1 MGIAGKGR
9 EGWDAM
15 GREGWEG
22 CEGMD
27 RKAGMELEGRDGM
40 KGEGWDEMG
49 RVGWGGKGGMERMR
63 LEGSDGIRWKG

>member
-27 RKAGMELEGRDGM
+27 RKAGMELEGRD
-40 KGEGWDEMG
+40 
-49 RVGWGGKGGMERMR
+49 
-63 LEGSDGIRWKG
+63 